1 MIPVMIF
8 TVLKTSWWWWEDWNN
23 TMVLRVQIKSSYDFL
38 LFKYD
43 YCIITWITIH
53 DSLAWIPVSRAAS
66 VCRDDFQPVITWG
79 EPARLMAD
87 AMNHG
92 RPERAWFWRDEGLMS
107 QAGPAN
113 AITWKNLSSVSR
125 DPGTAIP
132 GSRLTGRWMAFNKL
146 AEIPAVANIDAVPGA
161 PKD

>member
-1 MIPVMIF
+1 MVMIPVMIF
-8 TVLKTSWWWWEDWNN
+8 TLLKTSWWWWEDWNH
-23 TMVLRVQIKSSYDFL
+23 TMVLRVQIKSSYDLL

-92 RPERAWFWRDEGLMS
+92 RPERVWFWRYEGLMRR
-107 QAGPAN
+107 AGPAN

-132 GSRLTGRWMAFNKL
+132 GSRLTGLARLSCNCEVDFNG
-146 AEIPAVANIDAVPGA
+146 V
-161 PKD
+161 